1 MIVAIV
7 ASTTKSDLKHY
18 PDVIHILTES
28 RAHLTALGLPL
39 SLAVL
44 AGYNDAATVL
54 LVSWPMKCDTAAGG
68 GASMW

>member
-54 LVSWPMKCDTAAGG
+54 LVS
-68 GASMW
+68 